1 MTDMILGWVAAHSG
15 HIMLVS
21 FFTGFLGIALWAY
34 RPGNRDK
41 LEQHRDIPFR
51 ETE

>member
-1 MTDMILGWVAAHSG
+1 MMATVLDWITAHSG

-21 FFTGFLGIALWAY
+21 FFAGFAGIVLWAY
-34 RPGNRDK
+34 RPANRAR

>member
-1 MTDMILGWVAAHSG
+1 MIGAFLDMVAAHSG

-21 FFTGFLGIALWAY
+21 FFVGFVGIAVWAY
-34 RPGNRDK
+34 RPANRAK